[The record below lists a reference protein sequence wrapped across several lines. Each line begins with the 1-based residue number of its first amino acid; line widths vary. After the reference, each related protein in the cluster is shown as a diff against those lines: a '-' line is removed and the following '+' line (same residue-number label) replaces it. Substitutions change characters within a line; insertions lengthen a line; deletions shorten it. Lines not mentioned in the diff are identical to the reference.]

1 MRKKKLVFSVL
12 ATLAVVV
19 AAFLGRVGTAS
30 AVEPE
35 RATLAVYTYRTPGIC
50 PGCDAARPIMTR
62 LSAFYPIEFVYVE
75 DPESRTRLAADGV
88 DRFPT
93 FVLTLRDSGEAS
105 REVLR
110 WSGAADLERR
120 VRTAFRIVGVV
131 PGTGR
136 PAPDRRPTR

>member
-1 MRKKKLVFSVL
+1 MRKRKLVFRVY
-12 ATLAVVV
+12 AAFAVIV
-19 AAFLGRVGTAS
+19 AAFFGQVGTAS

-35 RATLAVYTYRTPGIC
+35 TATLAVYTYRTPGIC

-93 FVLTLRDSGEAS
+93 FILTLRRPDDEP
-105 REVLR
+105 REIVR

-120 VRTAFRIVGVV
+120 VRRAFRIVGVV
-131 PGTGR
+131 PGSVR
-136 PAPDRRPTR
+136 PAPNRRPAR

>member
-1 MRKKKLVFSVL
+1 MRKRKLVFGVY
-12 ATLAVVV
+12 AAFAIVV
-19 AAFLGRVGTAS
+19 AAVFGQTETAS

-35 RATLAVYTYRTPGIC
+35 TATLAVYTYRTPGIC

-75 DPESRTRLAADGV
+75 DPESRARLAAAGV

-93 FVLTLRDSGEAS
+93 FVLTLRDSGEAP
-105 REVLR
+105 REIVR

-120 VRTAFRIVGVV
+120 VRRAFRGVGVV
-131 PGTGR
+131 PGSVR
-136 PAPDRRPTR
+136 PAPNRRSVR

>member
-1 MRKKKLVFSVL
+1 MRKKKFAFSVL
-12 ATLAVVV
+12 TTLAVVV
-19 AAFLGRVGTAS
+19 GAFFGAVGTAS

-75 DPESRTRLAADGV
+75 DPESRARLAADGV

-93 FVLTLRDSGEAS
+93 FILTLRRPDDEP
-105 REVLR
+105 REIVR

-120 VRTAFRIVGVV
+120 VRRAFRGVGVV
-131 PGTGR
+131 PGSVR
-136 PAPDRRPTR
+136 PAPNRRSVR